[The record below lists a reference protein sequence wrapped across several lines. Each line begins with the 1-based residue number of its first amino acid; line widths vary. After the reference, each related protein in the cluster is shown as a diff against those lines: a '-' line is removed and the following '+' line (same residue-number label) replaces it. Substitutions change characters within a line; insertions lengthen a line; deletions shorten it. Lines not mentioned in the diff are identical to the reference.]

1 MKKDASPQQ
10 QALFQAFLVDRSLLC
25 IRCDCKC
32 ELTDCADYGNRTAAL
47 HDARSNPEM
56 LFYAGADWIEEC
68 ELGLD
73 DEVIP

>member
-10 QALFQAFLVDRSLLC
+10 QALLQACLVERSLLC
-25 IRCDCKC
+25 IRRDCKC
-32 ELTDCADYGNRTAAL
+32 ELTDCADYENCTAAV
-47 HDARSNPEM
+47 HDARSNPDM
-56 LFYAGADWIEEC
+56 LYARADWIEER